1 MSADVSSEAAV
12 PGRGGAGPLTR
23 GPIARTLLV
32 FALPV
37 LGANVLQS
45 LNGSV
50 NAVFVG
56 RLIGA
61 DALAATANA
70 NLVLFLL
77 LGAVFGIGMAATILV
92 GQSMGAGDTL
102 QARKVVGTAAT
113 FFLAV
118 SLLFTLA
125 GWVFAPAI
133 LRLLGTPPEALPL
146 ALPYLRVLFLAVPF
160 LNLLAFVMTVLR
172 GAGDSKTPFL
182 FMGLAVGLDIVVNP
196 FLITGM
202 GPWPR
207 LGIAGSA
214 LATLVGQAV
223 ALLAILVLLYR
234 RKHPLRLA
242 GADLKLL
249 RPDPALL
256 RTVVAK
262 GVPMG
267 LQMIVISASALI
279 LMGLVNAYGARM
291 AAAYGVAAQ
300 LWTYAQMP
308 ALAIGAAVT
317 AMAAQNI
324 GAGRWDRIT
333 RITAAGVGFNL
344 ALTGALVAGL
354 YLFEPFL
361 LGLFLAEDREARA
374 LAEHINE
381 SVAWSFVLF
390 GVTVVLFGTV
400 RAAGAVTPPLVILVI
415 TLFGVRS
422 LFAYG
427 MQGVIGADAIWWSFP
442 AGSIASVALAAA
454 YYRWGRWRR
463 ARNPP
468 STRPA
473 GGEPPDTGLGMPRQ
487 RARLREE

>member
-1 MSADVSSEAAV
+1 MSTDASLEPAA
-12 PGRGGAGPLTR
+12 RSRAEAGPLTH

-56 RLIGA
+56 RLLGA

-92 GQSMGAGDTL
+92 GQAMGAGDET
-102 QARKVVGTAAT
+102 QARKVVGTTAT

-125 GWVFAPAI
+125 GFFLAPAI

-146 ALPYLRVLFLAVPF
+146 ALPYLRVLFLALPF

-172 GAGDSKTPFL
+172 GAGDSKTPFV
-182 FMGLAVGLDIVVNP
+182 FMGLAVGLDILLNP
-196 FLITGM
+196 FLIAGV
-202 GPWPR
+202 GPLPA
-207 LGIAGSA
+207 LGIAGSG

-249 RPDPALL
+249 RPDPTLL

-317 AMAAQNI
+317 AMTAQNI

-333 RITAAGVGFNL
+333 SITAAGVGFNI
-344 ALTGALVAGL
+344 ALTGALVTGL
-354 YLFEPFL
+354 YLFEPLL
-361 LGLFLAEDREARA
+361 LGLFLGDDMAARA
-374 LAEHINE
+374 LARHINAA
-381 SVAWSFVLF
+381 VAWSFVLF
-390 GVTVVLFGTV
+390 GITVVLFGTV

-415 TLFGVRS
+415 TLFGVRT

-442 AGSIASVALAAA
+442 AGSIASVILASA
-454 YYRWGRWRR
+454 YYRWGRWRK
-463 ARNPP
+463 AP
-468 STRPA
+468 SLLPARPA

-487 RARLREE
+487 RARLPGA